1 MCNEYEFETNWE
13 EYTRIMA
20 REALDMSAR
29 HDKAD
34 LAPSPSIKIGDTAAV
49 IRAAGNGV
57 RLSAM
62 KFGFPPARKGAGP
75 VFNFKSE
82 GRHFA
87 DSNRCL
93 IPASAFFEFTG
104 SKYPKTRHRFSMT
117 GEPCF
122 AIAGLW
128 REAENGPVFTM
139 LTTEPG
145 PDIAPIHDRQIVIL
159 LPHQWSAWVYLTK
172 PEAELLKPLPA
183 GTLETVI
190 QARVA

>member
-1 MCNEYEFETNWE
+1 MCNEYEFETHWE
-13 EYTRIMA
+13 EYARIMA
-20 REALDMSAR
+20 REALELSAR
-29 HDKAD
+29 QTEAD
-34 LAPSPSIKIGDTAAV
+34 LPGSPSIKIGDTAPV

-57 RLSAM
+57 QLAPM
-62 KFGFPPARKGAGP
+62 VFGFPPPRKGAGP

-82 GRHFA
+82 GRHFG

-104 SKYPKTRHRFSMT
+104 GKYPKTRHRFWMP

-128 REAENGPVFTM
+128 RDSDKGKAFTM

-159 LPHQWSAWVYLTK
+159 LPHQWSAWLYLTTA
-172 PEAELLKPLPA
+172 EEELLKPLPA
-183 GTLETVI
+183 GSLETAI
-190 QARVA
+190 QPRAK

>member
-1 MCNEYEFETNWE
+1 
-13 EYTRIMA
+13 
-20 REALDMSAR
+20 
-29 HDKAD
+29 
-34 LAPSPSIKIGDTAAV
+34 
-49 IRAAGNGV
+49 
-57 RLSAM
+57 
-62 KFGFPPARKGAGP
+62 
-75 VFNFKSE
+75 
-82 GRHFA
+82 
-87 DSNRCL
+87 
-93 IPASAFFEFTG
+93 
-104 SKYPKTRHRFSMT
+104 MT